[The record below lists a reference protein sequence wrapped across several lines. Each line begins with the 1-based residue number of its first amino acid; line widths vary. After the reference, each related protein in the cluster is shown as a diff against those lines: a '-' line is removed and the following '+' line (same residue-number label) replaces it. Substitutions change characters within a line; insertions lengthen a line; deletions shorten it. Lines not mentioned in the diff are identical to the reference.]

1 MQKDEFSDNNVE
13 SSMSNAARMTDINI
27 VSETSLSIN
36 IFVTTSISSF

>member
-1 MQKDEFSDNNVE
+1 MQKDEFSDNNVG